1 MPPEDDA
8 RILNELSAFSCVHER
23 VGDTLYFYCRDG
35 HALMRKLLELDLPN
49 TLHRPATLEDVF
61 LKLTGRSLHRM
72 NLSYRVLYVFLS
84 NLYSYKRFVVPTFLV
99 SLVQPLFYLI
109 TFGIGMGAYMG
120 AFGGKPYLHF
130 LVPGVLIT
138 AVMMS
143 SSFECLYGTFIKMV
157 HEKLYESLIATPVSA
172 DDAVAGDILWG
183 SFRGLISGSLMMIVA
198 LVMGVA
204 PASAGRF
211 VLLLVFMVFVG
222 ILFGSL
228 AMIVTSIAPNFD
240 FFSYY
245 TELVVTPMLFF
256 SGVFFPLDEFP
267 GWMKTLAQFMP
278 LTHVVRISRSLF
290 TGEPA
295 PGIWGSLAGLVV
307 LTAVIFGIST
317 RMMRKRLIK

>member
-1 MPPEDDA
+1 M
-8 RILNELSAFSCVHER
+8 S
-23 VGDTLYFYCRDG
+23 
-35 HALMRKLLELDLPN
+35 
-49 TLHRPATLEDVF
+49 
-61 LKLTGRSLHRM
+61 
-72 NLSYRVLYVFLS
+72 LSYRVLYVFLR

-99 SLVQPLFYLI
+99 SLVEPLFYLI

-130 LVPGVLIT
+130 LVPGVLST

-143 SSFECLYGTFIKMV
+143 SSFECLYGTYIKIV
-157 HEKLYESLIATPVSA
+157 HEKVYESLIATPVSA
-172 DDAVAGDILWG
+172 DEAVAGDILWA
-183 SFRGLISGSLMMIVA
+183 SFRGLVSGSLMMIVA
-198 LVMGVA
+198 LFMGVA

-222 ILFGSL
+222 ILFGSM
-228 AMIVTSIAPNFD
+228 AMIVTSIAPSFD

-245 TELVVTPMLFF
+245 TELVITPMMFF
-256 SGVFFPLDEFP
+256 SGVFFPLDNFP
-267 GWMKTLAQFMP
+267 GWMKTLAGFMP

-295 PGIWGSLAGLVV
+295 PGIGLSLAGLAA
-307 LTAVIFGIST
+307 LTAVIFTVST